1 MSKRRLRIFM
11 FLLTMFALGSIV
23 LAACARP
30 GAPTASTGTPGSNGG
45 SGNNGGNSSNGQPT
59 VHMGPTNFVQ
69 STTTV
74 PKGSKLMLVDDGQY
88 LHILS
93 NGSWV
98 NGTAVAKKEPGA
110 PTVSSLQVNGNNVEI
125 GPFTTA
131 GTFHIY
137 CSIHQNMNL
146 DVTVK

>member
-1 MSKRRLRIFM
+1 MSKRRLSILM

-30 GAPTASTGTPGSNGG
+30 GVPTASTGTPGSNGG
-45 SGNNGGNSSNGQPT
+45 SSSGGEPT
-59 VHMGPTNFVQ
+59 VHMGPTSFVQ
-69 STTTV
+69 PTAEV

-88 LHILS
+88 LHILV
-93 NGSWV
+93 NGSWI
-98 NGTAVAKKEPGA
+98 NGTAVPKKEAGA
-110 PTVSSLQVNGNNVEI
+110 PTVNNVQVNSNSLEI

-137 CSIHQNMNL
+137 CSVHQNMNL

>member
-1 MSKRRLRIFM
+1 MSKRRLSIFM
-11 FLLTMFALGSIV
+11 FLLTMFALGSII

-30 GAPTASTGTPGSNGG
+30 GSPTASSGTPGSNGG
-45 SGNNGGNSSNGQPT
+45 GSSSGAPT
-59 VHMGPTNFVQ
+59 VHMDATNFVQ
-69 STTTV
+69 STVTV
-74 PKGSKLMLVDDGQY
+74 PKGQKLMLVDDGQY

-98 NGTAVAKKEPGA
+98 NGTAVPKKEAGA
-110 PTVSSLQVNGNNVEI
+110 PTLNNVQVNGNNLEV

-137 CSIHQNMNL
+137 CSIHTNMNL